1 MNRGETFIVPTKY
14 QSCITFRTNHT
25 SSNGIYLEMFNTT
38 DTDITRFECVLEI
51 MQNLRENKISKKT
64 PFIEKKVCKNT
75 SSGVPGSQLSHVT
88 KIIVIAVPFL
98 IFAAILSAVL
108 VCYYRERTPHGS
120 LQCCVLRKANKKV
133 RTNIPLTVD
142 REIQTD
148 EPGTS
153 FGVTMNTST
162 YISMTCRPL
171 LNQYLPNQ
179 PTNPT
184 LMIDPLGIKRQEP
197 QDQKT
202 LEKGAE
208 SSLAVMTD
216 EETYVPMC
224 RSLLNQRLPDQS
236 ITPTLAMDPL
246 GIKRPTPQ
254 DQETLKKEAES
265 SLSVTMDKETYV
277 PMYKQPL
284 PDQSQHSAFVIQQST
299 PTRKVRAEPF
309 YVNTEKCDENMFKL
323 RRLSSESSS
332 ES

>member
-1 MNRGETFIVPTKY
+1 DCYDKATMKSETRMPNTLTICIITI
-14 QSCITFRTNHT
+14 SC
-25 SSNGIYLEMFNTT
+25 
-38 DTDITRFECVLEI
+38 CV
-51 MQNLRENKISKKT
+51 
-64 PFIEKKVCKNT
+64 
-75 SSGVPGSQLSHVT
+75 
-88 KIIVIAVPFL
+88 
-98 IFAAILSAVL
+98 VL
-108 VCYYRERTPHGS
+108 VILTIAIICFCGKWTRNVSLCRCHQDHCNCCPLFNISCYSISCSS
-120 LQCCVLRKANKKV
+120 LPLPKKDPVWFFAMLCVEKGEQES
-133 RTNIPLTVD
+133 RTNIALTVD

-148 EPGTS
+148 ESGTS
-153 FGVTMNTST
+153 FGVTMNTGT

-184 LMIDPLGIKRQEP
+184 LMIDPMGIKRPEP

-208 SSLAVMTD
+208 SSLPVMTD

-236 ITPTLAMDPL
+236 LTPTLAMDPL

-254 DQETLKKEAES
+254 DQKTLEKEAES
-265 SLSVTMDKETYV
+265 SLSVTMDKEIYV

-284 PDQSQHSAFVIQQST
+284 PDQSQKSTFVIQQST